1 MQVST
6 QDSPPVTRTPIKVT
20 TVIGENSADPFP
32 MLDRAWDIFAG
43 KGIRTVFVTIGNS
56 KSVAADLELA
66 EGLGC
71 PINAVALNDTEVA
84 QWAEVVNVLKERKR
98 EGAVHDFSAG
108 AESKWILPKNARVQ
122 PELPWWTKGQIDL
135 SASSIKTT
143 TVGEFAGSI
152 CTTMKIKDNITRI
165 DILKIDTCA
174 AVPGLEKG
182 IIGAVLN
189 AGFRPAIVI
198 VNWSERPDVDLA
210 TTVAAGNLQNCGY
223 SLVSKLGNK
232 FLYYFTDSDM
242 YQVCSWEMT
251 SCPNPLMNEIVRSA
265 LSSKS
270 AQVAERT

>member
-71 PINAVALNDTEVA
+71 PINTVALNDTEVA

-143 TVGEFAGSI
+143 TVGEFAASI

-174 AVPGLEKG
+174 AAPGLEKG
-182 IIGAVLN
+182 VIGAVLN

-198 VNWSERPDVDLA
+198 VNWSARPDVDLA